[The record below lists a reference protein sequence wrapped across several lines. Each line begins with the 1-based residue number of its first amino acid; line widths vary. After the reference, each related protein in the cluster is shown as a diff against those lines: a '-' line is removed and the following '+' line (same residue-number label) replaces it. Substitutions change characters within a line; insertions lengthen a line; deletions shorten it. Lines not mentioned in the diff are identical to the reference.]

1 MSPEGEFFSFLL
13 EEYAE
18 HKNTTAPEVL
28 SVWDKEI
35 LFEKMSLTE
44 YIFEKHFIYHIESI
58 ENAFKDIDHLIETGR
73 PLY

>member
-1 MSPEGEFFSFLL
+1 MSNEVEFLCFLL

-18 HKNTTAPEVL
+18 YKRTTAPEVL
-28 SVWDKEI
+28 KIWDETL
-35 LFEKMSLTE
+35 LFDKISLTN
-44 YIFEKHFIYHIESI
+44 YILEKYFIYHIEAI